1 MSIIPAGGAGGYTAH
16 KPDEDVY
23 YTTRQ
28 QLINNIMISLG
39 GRASEEIILG
49 EISTGASSDLQ
60 NCNSVARSMITKYG
74 MSRRLGNM
82 VFGSDEE
89 VFLGKDFGHVQNYS
103 ERVAAIIDEEVQ
115 LIIDE
120 AYKQVID
127 ILKSKMKILQAV
139 AGRLLEIEKIEGP
152 EFEAIYA
159 SGGLDSSVTIA

>member
-1 MSIIPAGGAGGYTAH
+1 
-16 KPDEDVY
+16 
-23 YTTRQ
+23 
-28 QLINNIMISLG
+28 
-39 GRASEEIILG
+39 
-49 EISTGASSDLQ
+49 
-60 NCNSVARSMITKYG
+60 MITKYG
-74 MSRRLGNM
+74 MSRRLSNM

-103 ERVAAIIDEEVQ
+103 EHVAAIIDEEVQ

-152 EFEAIYA
+152 EFEAIYT